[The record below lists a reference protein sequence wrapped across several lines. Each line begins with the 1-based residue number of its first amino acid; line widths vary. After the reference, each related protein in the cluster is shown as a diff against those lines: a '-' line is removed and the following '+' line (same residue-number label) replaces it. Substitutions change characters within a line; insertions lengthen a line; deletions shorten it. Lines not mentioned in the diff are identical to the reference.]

1 MVGEEAMDG
10 LAVDGAAVEAP
21 IKVTENAA
29 TRRKAH
35 VSLMKAL
42 GELPA
47 EDRFLLRLRFERNLT
62 IARIAE
68 QTQQPQKPLYRRFE
82 RLYARLRQVMGM
94 TASTAARSAGCWKS
108 RTGRGKSVTARGP
121 LRGKDD

>member
-1 MVGEEAMDG
+1 
-10 LAVDGAAVEAP
+10 VEGP

-35 VSLMKAL
+35 VSLTKAL

-47 EDRFLLRLRFERNLT
+47 DDRFLLRLRFERNMT
-62 IARIAE
+62 IARIAD
-68 QTQQPQKPLYRRFE
+68 QTRLPQKPLYRRFE
-82 RLYARLRQVMGM
+82 RLFARLREVLEGDGVRAEQIGALLEEPDGPREV
-94 TASTAARSAGCWKS
+94 
-108 RTGRGKSVTARGP
+108 VTARGP